1 MLALPT
7 TVLGRTGLVV
17 TRFGIGGAYGEGA
30 DDYRAALDL
39 GITYLDTARGYKEG
53 LDEEQVGE
61 ALQGRRDG
69 IVLATKAL
77 KRDAKG
83 AREELEASLRALRTD
98 WIDIWQMHYVN
109 TPEARE
115 QILAPGGALE
125 AATRARDEGLVRFIG
140 ITGHSWEQL
149 GLALQTGL
157 FDTVLCWYNAA
168 YREPEKLVFPVAEQH
183 GTGVII
189 MNAGRNDKL
198 FAPEDAPPPE
208 AFYRYVLG
216 NPSVDVTI
224 MGLRDVAVY
233 ERIARALVERDSLTP
248 QERETLEAWG
258 SRLRHE
264 GKLEMSN

>member
-39 GITYLDTARGYKEG
+39 GVTYLDTARGYKDG
-53 LDEEQVGE
+53 CDEEQVGK
-61 ALQGRRDG
+61 ALQGRRDS
-69 IVLATKAL
+69 IVLATKTL
-77 KRDAKG
+77 KRDAQG
-83 AREELEASLRALRTD
+83 AREELEASLQALRTD

-109 TPEARE
+109 TPENRE
-115 QILAPGGALE
+115 KILAPGGAME
-125 AATRARDEGLVRFIG
+125 AAMRARDEGLVRFIG

-168 YREPEKLVFPVAEQH
+168 YREAEELVFPVAEQH
-183 GTGVII
+183 GTGVVI
-189 MNAGRNDKL
+189 MNAARNDKL
-198 FAPEDAPPPE
+198 FTPEGAPPPE

-216 NPSVDVTI
+216 HPSVDVTI
-224 MGLRDVAVY
+224 MGLRDLTVY
-233 ERIARALVERDSLTP
+233 ERVARALTERDNLAP
-248 QERETLEAWG
+248 EEREALEAWG
-258 SRLRHE
+258 SRLRSE